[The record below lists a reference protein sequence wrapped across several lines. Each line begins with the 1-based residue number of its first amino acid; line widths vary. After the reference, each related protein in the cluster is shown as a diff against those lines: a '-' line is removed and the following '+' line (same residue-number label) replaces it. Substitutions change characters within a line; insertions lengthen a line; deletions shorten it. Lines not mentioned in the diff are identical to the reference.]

1 MNICRFIQKYAYISY
16 YGKGV
21 SEVMKKMRMKSL
33 LKMTFSLILS
43 MIMAV
48 MMNITAMAVV
58 IDVSSHDGLIDWNSV
73 DEHIE
78 GVIIRIGYGSDYVSQ
93 DDKQAI
99 RNMDACER
107 LGIPYGVYIYSY
119 ALNMQDVESEIEH
132 TLRMIQGRNPVRGVW
147 FDMEDADG
155 YKESNGIDV
164 YKEGSMLTDFCI
176 RFVSEMYSRGYT
188 TGVYANY
195 NYYKYVLE
203 LDRLTATEGF
213 NMWLAHWGIEEP
225 GMDCMMWQFG
235 AYLID
240 GHEFDGNIFYADYSS
255 PFKDRPDTDDNGENI
270 ERIDK
275 AAGSSAIEAVNVDT
289 NVNVIYRAQIRGSYW
304 LPEVVNDED
313 YAGIQGT
320 GITGITLS
328 TDKGYAVY
336 RVYAGGRWL
345 SYVDS
350 RNSDINDYYNGYAG
364 NGAEIEAVEVYYYTP
379 ASLLINEATPYA
391 TLKDGRYHYAYYRVS
406 RKNMDYYSYQTDNE
420 TDNGQ
425 DGYAGIIGRKIDRFQ
440 IIIK

>member
-1 MNICRFIQKYAYISY
+1 MVRGKYKY
-16 YGKGV
+16 
-21 SEVMKKMRMKSL
+21 KSI
-33 LKMTFSLILS
+33 LKMFFVIILS
-43 MIMAV
+43 CIMAV
-48 MMNITAMAVV
+48 TMNNAAMAVV
-58 IDVSSHDGLIDWNSV
+58 IDVSGHDGLIDWDSAK
-73 DEHIE
+73 EHIE
-78 GVIIRIGYGSDYVSQ
+78 GVIIRIEYGNDYAYQ
-93 DDKQAI
+93 DDKQAVQ
-99 RNMDACER
+99 NMDECER
-107 LGIPYGVYIYSY
+107 LGIPYGVYIYIY
-119 ALNMQDVESEIEH
+119 AMTMQETESEISH
-132 TLRMIQGRNPVRGVW
+132 TLRMLKGRNPVRGVW
-147 FDMEDADG
+147 FDMEDADE
-155 YKESNGIDV
+155 YKKNHGMDV
-164 YKEGSMLTDFCI
+164 YSEEDRTLLTDICI
-176 RFVSEMYSRGYT
+176 RFIDEMHSRGYI

-195 NYYKYVLE
+195 DYYKNVL
-203 LDRLTATEGF
+203 DTNRLSMTEGF
-213 NMWLAHWGIEEP
+213 NMWLAHWDVEEP
-225 GMDCMMWQFG
+225 DMDCMMWQFG